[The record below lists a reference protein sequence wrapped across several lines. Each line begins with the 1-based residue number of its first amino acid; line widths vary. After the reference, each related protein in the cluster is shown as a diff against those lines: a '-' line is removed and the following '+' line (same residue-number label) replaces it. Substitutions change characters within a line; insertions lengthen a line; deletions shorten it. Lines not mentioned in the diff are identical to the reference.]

1 MKKILMR
8 VAVIGFVGAVAAG
21 ATGAF
26 FSDTETSTGNTF
38 TAGAIDLKV
47 DSTQHY
53 NGSVCALGVH
63 GDDSNTWSWNLDGT
77 GGYPVKGTSCDGSWT
92 EADLGAQTFFHFGDI
107 KPGDLGEN
115 TISLHVINNDAWLKM
130 GIGDIADLENLC
142 NEPETTVPD
151 NTCGTGLT
159 DGELGTDMMFRA
171 WVDNGVTDT
180 QGVVTGKGDNIW
192 QQGEVFIGSQTDGWM
207 TLSNLKAAF
216 TALSAWSVTGGD
228 TFYVGMEWKLD
239 GTEGNI
245 TQTDS
250 LGFPV
255 MFQVV
260 QKRNNTVSP
269 YGLTI

>member
-1 MKKILMR
+1 MS
-8 VAVIGFVGAVAAG
+8 VAVIGFVGAIAAG

-53 NGSVCALGVH
+53 NGSVCALNVH
-63 GDDSNTWSWNLDGT
+63 GNDPTTWSWNLDGA
-77 GGYPVKGTSCDGSWT
+77 GGYPVKGTPCDGSWT
-92 EADLGAQTFFHFGDI
+92 ETDLGGQHFFNFGDI

-159 DGELGTDMMFRA
+159 DGELGTDMKFRA
-171 WVDNGVTDT
+171 WVDDGATDGW
-180 QGVVTGKGDNIW
+180 QGKDHDATEGDNIW
-192 QQGEVFIGSQTDGWM
+192 QQGEIFIGSQTDGWM
-207 TLSNLKAAF
+207 TLGALK
-216 TALSAWSVTGGD
+216 TALAATTWSVTGGD
-228 TFYVGMEWKLD
+228 TFYVGMEWTLPFA
-239 GTEGNI
+239 EGNI

-255 MFQVV
+255 KFEVQ
-260 QKRNNTVSP
+260 QKRNNPTP
-269 YGLTI
+269 TGWGI